1 MSAIDF
7 TSSADISGP
16 LSAGEVRH
24 LVKAILENRW
34 DVSWTSHA
42 KKELANDDMTTVDAT
57 NVLRC
62 WRYMDAAEQDMTT
75 GEWKYRIHTDLM
87 GVVIKFRS
95 TTRLTV
101 ITAWR
106 K

>member
-1 MSAIDF
+1 MTGIDDK
-7 TSSADISGP
+7 SSSDVPSP
-16 LSAGEVRH
+16 LSAGAVRQRIRD
-24 LVKAILENRW
+24 ILANRW
-34 DVSWTSHA
+34 TVVWTSHA

-62 WRYMDAAEQDMTT
+62 WRHMDPPEPDINT
-75 GEWKYRIHTDLM
+75 GEWKYRIHTDMM
-87 GVVIKFRS
+87 GIVVKFRS
-95 TTRLTV
+95 ETEVVV

>member
-1 MSAIDF
+1 MSSLDSKSCIDV
-7 TSSADISGP
+7 SRP
-16 LSAGEVRH
+16 LSQADVRRLTREILELRGEVG
-24 LVKAILENRW
+24 
-34 DVSWTSHA
+34 WTSHVR
-42 KKELANDDMTTVDAT
+42 KELANDDMTTVDAT

-62 WRYMDAAEQDMTT
+62 WRYMDPAEQDLRT

-87 GVVIKFRS
+87 GVVVKFRS
-95 TTRLTV
+95 VTQLTV